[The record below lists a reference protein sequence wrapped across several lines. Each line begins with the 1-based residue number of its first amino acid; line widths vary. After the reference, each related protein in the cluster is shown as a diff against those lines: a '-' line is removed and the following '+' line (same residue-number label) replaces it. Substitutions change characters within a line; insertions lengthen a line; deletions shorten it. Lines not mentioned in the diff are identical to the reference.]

1 MGIQGGLL
9 PGGSVSIRGLHSVG
23 FCIQWESASMGLC
36 IGGVGRPPKIHGILW
51 ATVNKQAVRIILEC
65 ILVTRD
71 KNDDME

>member
-9 PGGSVSIRGLHSVG
+9 PGGSVSIGGSAFSGVLHPVGICIYGALHRGL
-23 FCIQWESASMGLC
+23 
-36 IGGVGRPPKIHGILW
+36 GRPPKIYGILW
-51 ATVNKQAVRIILEC
+51 ATVNKRVVRIILEC